1 VSIGER
7 SSEPRLSADE
17 QRLVRELAPQ
27 VLAALVRRYGRFT
40 DSEDAVQEALVAASL
55 QWPHEGRPRDPRA
68 WLIRVASR
76 RLIDE
81 LRRNEARR
89 RREDRVEREGLPLVS
104 IADPLPDGRCD
115 DTLGIFVLA
124 CHPSLTLPSQVA
136 LTLRAVGG
144 LTTQEIARAFV
155 VPEAT
160 MAQRISRAKARIAE
174 TAQPFLPPP
183 VADLDARLH
192 AVRHVLHLIFNEG
205 YLALTGS
212 DLHRQELADEGV
224 RLTRLL
230 CQVRDDPPTRGL
242 LALMLLTAA
251 RTPARLDG
259 HGRLVPLTEQDRRR
273 WDRRLIDEGLELTA
287 ASLGGGPVGTF
298 QVQAAIAAVHSEAAT
313 ADETDWPQILAL
325 YDVLRRLDDGPIV
338 QLNRVVAYAM
348 VHGPR
353 AGLIALADLESTGD
367 LPARFH
373 RPAAV
378 RGHLLAAAGEHAA
391 AAAALR
397 EAAMLT
403 TSLPEREYLE
413 HRAARCAHEQNGR
426 G

>member
-1 VSIGER
+1 MDDRGSDA
-7 SSEPRLSADE
+7 RLAMDD
-17 QRLVRELAPQ
+17 QLLVRELAPQ
-27 VLAALVRRYGRFT
+27 VLAALVRRYGHFT
-40 DSEDAVQEALVAASL
+40 EAEDAVQEALVAATL
-55 QWPHEGRPRDPRA
+55 QWPGEGRPRDPRA
-68 WLIRVASR
+68 WLIQIASR

-81 LRRNEARR
+81 LRRRENRR
-89 RREDRVEREGLPLVS
+89 RREDRVERERLPLAP
-104 IADPLPDGRCD
+104 IADPLPAGQQD

-144 LTTQEIARAFV
+144 LTTKEIARAFV

-174 TAQPFLPPP
+174 VSQPFLPPP

-192 AVRHVLHLIFNEG
+192 AVRHILHLIFNEG
-205 YLALTGS
+205 YLASTGS
-212 DLHRQELADEGV
+212 ALHRQELADEGI

-230 CQVRDDPPTRGL
+230 RRVRDDPPTRGL

-251 RTPARLDG
+251 RAPARLDDRG
-259 HGRLVPLTEQDRRR
+259 GLVPLAEQDRRR
-273 WDRRLIDEGLELTA
+273 WDRQLIDEGLELTA
-287 ASLGGGPVGTF
+287 AALGRGPLGTF
-298 QVQAAIAAVHSEAAT
+298 QVQAAIAAVHAEAAT
-313 ADETDWPQILAL
+313 ADETDWPQVLAL

-353 AGLIALADLESTGD
+353 AGLIALAELESTGL
-367 LPARFH
+367 LPPRFH

-378 RGHLLAAAGEHAA
+378 RGHLLAAAGEHAGA
-391 AAAALR
+391 ATALR
-397 EAAMLT
+397 EAARMT

-413 HRAARCAHEQNGR
+413 HRAARCAREHRSSG
-426 G
+426 